1 MINEQYTQSDHNFR
15 DQDMYA
21 QAKYWITLKWL
32 EQCALKGSVLLNVG
46 CGAGHFNKL
55 ALQSG
60 FKVIG
65 YEPDPVAYSMAAQQ
79 NHENLE
85 LVCGDLFA
93 IPSNTRANIVVLHDV
108 LEHIDSENAAIER
121 IFELLTDDGILIIS
135 VPALDWLFGFHDEQL
150 GHFRRYSKTS
160 LRRALRN
167 RFKVEKIRYLGFFAI
182 PGVFYFSCF
191 RRKEYPNASLGSSSI
206 LSRIFGN
213 IMSIEQRIAL
223 PLGTSL
229 LVMARKA
236 KEQPN

>member
-1 MINEQYTQSDHNFR
+1 MINQQYTQSDHNFR

-21 QAKYWITLKWL
+21 QAKYRITLKWL
-32 EQCALKGSVLLNVG
+32 EQFSSKGTVLLNVG
-46 CGAGHFNKL
+46 CGAGHFNQL

-65 YEPDPVAYSMAAQQ
+65 YEPDPAAYSIAALQ

-108 LEHIDSENAAIER
+108 LEHIDAENAAIER
-121 IFELLTDDGILIIS
+121 IFEFLTDDGILVIS
-135 VPALDWLFGFHDEQL
+135 VPALDRLFGFHDEQL

-167 RFKVEKIRYLGFFAI
+167 RFDIDKIRYLGFFAL
-182 PGVFYFSCF
+182 PGVFYFSCL
-191 RRKEYPNASLGSSSI
+191 RRTAYPKASLESSSI
-206 LSRIFGN
+206 LSRFFGK
-213 IMSIEQRIAL
+213 IMKIEQRIAL

-229 LVMARKA
+229 LVMARKTN
-236 KEQPN
+236 EQPN